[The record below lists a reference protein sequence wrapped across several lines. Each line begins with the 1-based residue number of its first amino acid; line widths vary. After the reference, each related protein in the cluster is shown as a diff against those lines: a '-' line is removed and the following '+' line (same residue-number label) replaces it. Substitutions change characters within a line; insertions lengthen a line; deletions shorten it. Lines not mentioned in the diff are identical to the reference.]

1 MELREKTLKDIE
13 SFFEKKSASI
23 ESICFFMQK
32 LRLLLEIDNS
42 KRNYKILNHY
52 CNWLFHKNID
62 RNTSEIIN
70 NIGASFENFDSKFDL
85 INKISTSIS
94 VKELIVQIKEILYKT
109 QTGFKYDSFIEND
122 DFWISFIQNIFHE
135 LANRPILLEKNIKV
149 KAKKIENFDVD
160 FSINGIQLVSIK
172 NKICIEIL
180 SNELETKNKN
190 LYIDFIITK

>member
-42 KRNYKILNHY
+42 KKNYKILNHY

-62 RNTSEIIN
+62 RDTSEIID
-70 NIGASFENFDSKFDL
+70 NIGASFENFESKFDL

-109 QTGFKYDSFIEND
+109 QIGFKYDSFIEND

-135 LANRPILLEKNIKV
+135 LANRPILLEKKINV
-149 KAKKIENFDVD
+149 KKIENFDVD